1 MCRLTGAERFRGKSA
16 GQSAYRSVGQ
26 SAERPFRWP
35 SASASALLLV
45 LASAVTSVGTAQPA
59 GSSNDE
65 WCAISGDLV
74 LTNGRFLTVDAE
86 DSIQS
91 AVRIRGD
98 RIVAVG
104 AGVGSFE
111 CDRRIDLGGRT
122 AVPGLINNHLH
133 FLRLGNRPGYDV
145 RAIETTA
152 SIAEVQAVIAARA
165 AQLPPA
171 TDDLDGTDFIS
182 IVDSWSPR
190 QFAEQRRPTLAE
202 LDEAAPNHAV
212 YMMGYPFGPGVT
224 NSIGKRFLE
233 AAGIAVSDEGAI
245 DGQPGPELN
254 EAQRAYEVLKRNQTL
269 DDNLRSLRDL
279 MRFSNTVGL
288 STVLEGGGGFPGPGV
303 FDEYRDYE
311 AAMALWRAHESTV
324 RLRLFYQ
331 SWARSTGGIDAIQQR
346 VDNTFM
352 GLGDDMLKVSGFGE
366 NIVVESTPIQP
377 LELFV
382 EAFTIAAENGWLV
395 HQHSV
400 DVEELETHTT
410 AMERVN
416 EITPIA
422 DLHWNLSHVQEIDE
436 GILER
441 LKAMGAGVAVQN
453 HYYHGAFA
461 LGDVGPPYRLILDSG
476 VHMSAGSDGGPFS
489 PWISIYHM
497 TTGMTSYGDPILAD
511 QAITRMEA
519 LRAWTL
525 GSAWDAHSEDDLGS
539 IEPGKLA
546 DIVVLSEDY
555 LAVPDEALRGLKS
568 VLTLIG
574 GEIVYSDGSVV
585 ACEGK
590 EGVWFRDGVE
600 SACQLQ

>member
-1 MCRLTGAERFRGKSA
+1 MEPIE
-16 GQSAYRSVGQ
+16 SVG
-26 SAERPFRWP
+26 
-35 SASASALLLV
+35 
-45 LASAVTSVGTAQPA
+45 
-59 GSSNDE
+59 NE
-65 WCAISGDLV
+65 WCAISGDRVLV
-74 LTNGRFLTVDAE
+74 NGRFLTVDAG

-104 AGVGSFE
+104 DDVGSYE
-111 CDRRIDLGGRT
+111 CDRIVDLGGRT

-133 FLRLGNRPGYDV
+133 FLRAGNRPGHDV
-145 RAIETTA
+145 RAIETTK

-165 AQLPPA
+165 AGLPPA
-171 TDDLDGTDFIS
+171 TDTFDGDDFIS

-190 QFAEQRRPTLAE
+190 QFDEGRVPTLTE
-202 LDEAAPNHAV
+202 LDEAAPDHAV
-212 YMMGYPFGPGVT
+212 YMMGYPFGPGIA

-233 AAGIAVSDEGAI
+233 SAGIEVNDDGFIA
-245 DGQPGPELN
+245 GQPGPEAT
-254 EAQRAYEVLKRNQTL
+254 EAQRAYAVLKADQTPQ
-269 DDNLRSLRDL
+269 DKIRSLREL
-279 MRFSNTVGL
+279 AQYSNTVGL

-311 AAMALWRAHESTV
+311 AAMALWREHELTV
-324 RLRLFYQ
+324 RLRLFFQ
-331 SWARSTGGIDAIQQR
+331 SWVRSTGGIEAIQQR

-352 GLGDDMLKVSGFGE
+352 GLGDDILKVSGFGE
-366 NIVVESTPIQP
+366 NILVESTPIQP

-410 AMERVN
+410 AFERVN
-416 EITPIA
+416 EIIPIA
-422 DLHWNLSHVQEIDE
+422 DMHWNLSHVQEIDA
-436 GILER
+436 GILQR
-441 LKAMGAGVAVQN
+441 LNAIGAGVAVQN
-453 HYYHGAFA
+453 HYYHGSFA
-461 LGDVGPPYRLILDSG
+461 LGDIGPPYRLILDSG
-476 VHMSAGSDGGPFS
+476 AHMSAGSDGGPFS
-489 PWISIYHM
+489 PWVSIYHM

-525 GSAWDAHSEDDLGS
+525 GSAWDAHSEEDLGS

-546 DIVVLSEDY
+546 DIVVLSDDY
-555 LAVPDEALRGLKS
+555 LTVPDEELRDLKS

-574 GEIVYSDGSVV
+574 GDIVYSDGSVV
-585 ACEGK
+585 ACGDGTGAWFK
-590 EGVWFRDGVE
+590 EGVD
-600 SACQLQ
+600 SACGLD